1 MTNEKGTEMLK
12 QIAEYY
18 GISKNSDFAKFF
30 GLSIQTSFQRFK
42 NGFIDFEQIYAK
54 CPDISPDWLLSGGEG
69 PMLRSERGEMIASQN
84 SNIGGGTQSVSVVQS
99 DKNTESL
106 LKALAKEQE
115 TLARSQEQV
124 SNLIELLKAAGK
136 N

>member
-1 MTNEKGTEMLK
+1 MTPERGQEMLK

-30 GLSIQTSFQRFK
+30 DLSIQTSFQRLK
-42 NGFIDFEQIYAK
+42 NGTLDYEQIYAK

-69 PMLRSERGEMIASQN
+69 PMLRTERGEVVGSQN
-84 SNIGGGTQSVSVVQS
+84 TNTGNGNQSVSVVS
-99 DKNTESL
+99 NKNLESAL
-106 LKALAKEQE
+106 NALTREQEALAN
-115 TLARSQEQV
+115 SQKQV
-124 SNLIELLKAAGK
+124 SDLIGILAGK

>member
-1 MTNEKGTEMLK
+1 MTPEKGQEMLK

-30 GLSIQTSFQRFK
+30 NLSIQTSFQRLK
-42 NGFIDFEQIYAK
+42 NGTLDYEQIYAK

-69 PMLRSERGEMIASQN
+69 PMLRSERGDVVASQN
-84 SNIGGGTQSVSVVQS
+84 TNIGGTQSVSVAS
-99 DKNTESL
+99 DKNLESAL
-106 LKALAKEQE
+106 NALAREQE
-115 TLARSQEQV
+115 ALANSQKQV
-124 SNLIELLKAAGK
+124 SDLIGLLAAK